1 MSAETRTTLQG
12 YFTTGAKPTQTQFE
26 NLVDSNLNLTDG
38 GVVTGGVT
46 FNGNY
51 TSKVAVKTIS
61 VATAADASHTLAVD
75 DAGVVL
81 ITAALENASVIKLP
95 AANATN
101 AVGTYY
107 KIIFAATMAGAAS
120 IELPDGGTGNF
131 VGCIEINRCGSSG
144 AGVADAAAVNRIA
157 IVPGSS
163 KQSIELDENNK
174 TYGGG
179 IGSILEIYYASTTEV
194 VVTGHLNVN
203 LATTGVD
210 AAASTSFTANGY
222 S

>member
-1 MSAETRTTLQG
+1 MSAQTGTTLKG
-12 YFTTGAKPTQTQFE
+12 YFTTGAKPTQAQFE

-38 GVVTGGVT
+38 GTVTGGVT

-51 TSKVAVKTIS
+51 TNKVGVKTIS
-61 VATAADASHTLAVD
+61 VVTADDASHTLAVD

-81 ITAALENASVIKLP
+81 ITAALEASSVIKLP

-107 KIIFAATMAGAAS
+107 KIIFANTMAQACS
-120 IELPDGGTGNF
+120 IELPNGGTGNF
-131 VGCIEINRCGSSG
+131 LGAIEVQRCS
-144 AGVADAAAVNRIA
+144 AADPDAATVNRIA
-157 IVPGSS
+157 FAPGSS
-163 KQSIELDENNK
+163 KQSIELDENDESF
-174 TYGGG
+174 GGA
-179 IGSILEIYYASTTEV
+179 IGSVLEFYYASTTEV

-203 LATTGVD
+203 STSAVD
-210 AAASTSFTANGY
+210 AAAGGTFTANGY